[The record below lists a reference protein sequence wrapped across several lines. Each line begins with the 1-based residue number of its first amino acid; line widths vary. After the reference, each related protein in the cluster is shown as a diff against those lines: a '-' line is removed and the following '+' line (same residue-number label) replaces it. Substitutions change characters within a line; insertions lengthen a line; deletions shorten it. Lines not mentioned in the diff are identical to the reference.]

1 MNRFKGEVHMTD
13 AELIDMLQK
22 TPDRGIERLM
32 DEYMGLVCH
41 VVKGR
46 LSGVYSKEDMEDCV
60 SDVFCDFYYKADSI
74 DLSLGTVK
82 AYLCSMARYKAINLY
97 KAKVRESGS
106 VPIDSKYAQDTYSE
120 DFSVED
126 EYLTEELRHELM
138 HEIRRLGRPD
148 HEIIVRK
155 FFFNEPSKAIA
166 RRLNMTVSAVDTRTH
181 RALKKLKER
190 LGGLMK

>member
-1 MNRFKGEVHMTD
+1 MTD
-13 AELIDMLQK
+13 AELIDLLQK

-32 DEYMGLVCH
+32 DEYMGLVCY

-46 LSGVYSKEDMEDCV
+46 LSGLCSKEDMEDCV
-60 SDVFCDFYYKADSI
+60 SDVFCDFYHKADSI
-74 DLSLGTVK
+74 DLSLGTIK

-97 KAKVRESGS
+97 KAKARESGRLS
-106 VPIDSKYAQDTYSE
+106 LDREYAQDAFSE

-155 FFFNEPSKAIA
+155 FFFNEPSKSIA
-166 RRLNMTVSAVDTRTH
+166 KRLNMTVSAVDTRTH

-190 LGGLMK
+190 LGGHML